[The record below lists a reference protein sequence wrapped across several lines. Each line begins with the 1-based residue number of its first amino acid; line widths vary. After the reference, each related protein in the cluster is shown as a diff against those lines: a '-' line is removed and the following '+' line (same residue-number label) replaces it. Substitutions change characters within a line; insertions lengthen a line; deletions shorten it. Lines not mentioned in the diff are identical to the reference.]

1 VGGLVLFFRDAKEL
15 GNGLRPNRRIGL
27 ETPLNQL
34 ASASQLRMSLLRWA
48 LFVIPVIMFLG
59 FLSGTISGS
68 AAENMW
74 YQTLIKPEI
83 QPPGW
88 AFGVVWPILYFLMG
102 LAFAMVLHARGAQ
115 NRALAIGLFLVQ
127 FLINLSWSPIFFGQH
142 KVSTAF
148 YIIIFMVLAAIAT
161 TFAFGRVRKAAA
173 WLMVPYLLWI
183 SFAAILNFKIDQLN
197 PDAESLYVPA
207 ATSQIAS

>member
-1 VGGLVLFFRDAKEL
+1 
-15 GNGLRPNRRIGL
+15 
-27 ETPLNQL
+27 
-34 ASASQLRMSLLRWA
+34 M
-48 LFVIPVIMFLG
+48 
-59 FLSGTISGS
+59 
-68 AAENMW
+68 
-74 YQTLIKPEI
+74 
-83 QPPGW
+83 
-88 AFGVVWPILYFLMG
+88 
-102 LAFAMVLHARGAQ
+102 
-115 NRALAIGLFLVQ
+115 VQ

-173 WLMVPYLLWI
+173 WLMVPYLVWI